1 MLEINPGLVVWT
13 TITFVLLVIVLK
25 KVAWKPILEALE
37 KREEHI
43 RLSIEK
49 AEQGR
54 TEAERLLEQH
64 RQQLASAETEAHK
77 IIKESRELA
86 QKLKAEIEETAKKQA
101 HAIVSQA
108 KAEIERDKDAA
119 LAQLRGEVAD
129 LAILAAGKILNE
141 TLDANRHRKLV
152 DDVLKSLPKN

>member
-13 TITFVLLVIVLK
+13 AVTFVILMFVLK
-25 KVAWKPILEALE
+25 KFAWKPILQALE

-43 RLSIEK
+43 RVSIER
-49 AEQGR
+49 AEQAKS
-54 TEAERLLEQH
+54 EAERLVEDH
-64 RQQLASAETEAHK
+64 RRHIANAEAESQK

-86 QKLKAEIEETAKKQA
+86 RKLKSDIEDAAKRQSQLM
-101 HAIVSQA
+101 IEQA
-108 KAEIERDKDAA
+108 KQEIERDKEAA

-141 TLDANRHRKLV
+141 SLDANKHRKLV
-152 DDVLKSLPKN
+152 DDVLKSFPKN